1 MKIRISFSDEEREDA
16 LRLAET
22 VRKLFPRIG
31 KAKESKKPEDKY
43 GHIYMQDRER

>member
-16 LRLAET
+16 LRLADA
-22 VRKLFPRIG
+22 VRRLFPRIG

-43 GHIYMQDRER
+43 GHIYLQDSER